1 VVSVAVTDRCVFVH
15 LTFKCVG
22 VEYVLRLLWPSELT
36 DV

>member
-1 VVSVAVTDRCVFVH
+1 MVSVAVTDRCVFVH